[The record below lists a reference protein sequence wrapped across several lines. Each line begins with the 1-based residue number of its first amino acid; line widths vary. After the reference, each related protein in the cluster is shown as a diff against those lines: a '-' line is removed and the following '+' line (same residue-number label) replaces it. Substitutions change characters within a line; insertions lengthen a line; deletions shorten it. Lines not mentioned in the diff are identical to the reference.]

1 MSTSSSLNQRIND
14 LERRLK
20 VENKSRDNDRQRH
33 LVPNND
39 LVFPR
44 PFKPEPGHTSP
55 RKPRACKFVI
65 VSFVFCF
72 IVLDMSKDQCLGINL
87 ILTGF
92 VVKIVVVL

>member
-39 LVFPR
+39 MVFPR

-65 VSFVFCF
+65 VNCHLQFCF
-72 IVLDMSKDQCLGINL
+72 LFHCVGY
-87 ILTGF
+87 
-92 VVKIVVVL
+92 

>member
-44 PFKPEPGHTSP
+44 PFKLDGHASP

-65 VSFVFCF
+65 VICHLVGL
-72 IVLDMSKDQCLGINL
+72 VLFS
-87 ILTGF
+87 
-92 VVKIVVVL
+92 V